1 MKLRGIFYDILIGI
15 PGGCLILMGMF
26 MFNAVLSMF
35 IPTGQWIMLVILCVI
50 SLVVGMLARLI
61 RPFHGLGTAIAS
73 GVIAALIIL
82 YLWLDSMTGAGM
94 GLVIGP
100 AGMLVTVGFT
110 ILSAWIFPYLHLR
123 KRQKIDK
130 KQTK

>member
-35 IPTGQWIMLVILCVI
+35 IPTGQWVMLVILCVT

-94 GLVIGP
+94 GLVFGP
-100 AGMLVTVGFT
+100 AGMLVAVGFS
-110 ILSAWIFPYLHLR
+110 LLGAWIFPHLR
-123 KRQKIDK
+123 KRQKTDK